1 MALVTEY
8 KNLPTIIKNQIRANG
23 HNICSMCLKKVDKV
37 HVHHIDHNPYNNDS
51 DNLQLVCKYCHP
63 KIHTERPNKALRLKT
78 DQRGKALEDLLTPQQ
93 VADKLKV
100 HHNTVY
106 RYINEGKLKC
116 TSVGNMLIRI
126 KESDLDEFINMPKK

>member
-1 MALVTEY
+1 M
-8 KNLPTIIKNQIRANG
+8 
-23 HNICSMCLKKVDKV
+23 
-37 HVHHIDHNPYNNDS
+37 
-51 DNLQLVCKYCHP
+51 
-63 KIHTERPNKALRLKT
+63 
-78 DQRGKALEDLLTPQQ
+78 EDLLTPQQ

-126 KESDLDEFINMPKK
+126 KESDLEAFINMSKK